1 MEMTSHA
8 EGEKIGRL
16 LEELQGSCG
25 PPTWTKVEELVHRIV
40 QLYGGALQ
48 TVLEK
53 VPKEVERELFADELL
68 SSLFLLHGMHPQ
80 SMEERVRIALARVE
94 ASLASRTRSVRLVF
108 ATSEEI
114 QLEVEF
120 REGAEGRARQGLES
134 AIRRMIEEAAP
145 EVQVVRIV
153 DKNEAMARMGLVR
166 LGTPG
171 DR

>member
-1 MEMTSHA
+1 MEMTSNQ
-8 EGEKIGRL
+8 EGERIGRL

-25 PPTWTKVEELVHRIV
+25 PPTWAKVEELVHRIV

-48 TVLEK
+48 RVLEK
-53 VPKEVERELFADELL
+53 VPNAEAELFADELL
-68 SSLFLLHGMHPQ
+68 SSLFLIHGLHPQ
-80 SMEERVRIALARVE
+80 STEERVRIALARVE
-94 ASLASRTRSVRLVF
+94 ASLSSRTRSVRLVS
-108 ATSEEI
+108 ATTEEI

-145 EVQVVRIV
+145 EVQMVRIV
-153 DKNEAMARMGLVR
+153 DRGEAMARMGLVR